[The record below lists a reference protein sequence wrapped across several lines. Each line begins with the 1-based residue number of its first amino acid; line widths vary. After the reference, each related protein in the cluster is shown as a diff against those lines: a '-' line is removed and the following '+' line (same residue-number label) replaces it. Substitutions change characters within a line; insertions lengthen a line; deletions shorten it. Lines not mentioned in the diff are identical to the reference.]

1 MNQPTQPTTIMPLN
15 YDFSKCGN
23 DVDKTTDEERFAF
36 STLMMSCSM
45 RELTKE
51 NFLEFLDR
59 VAIHQ
64 LFIGYDVVKLNKT
77 NKKWFKRFIGASFN
91 ISHMPMRKWFS
102 QKFKQRQKYDYTK
115 SKQVA

>member
-15 YDFSKCGN
+15 YDFSKCN
-23 DVDKTTDEERFAF
+23 KLVDKTSEEERFMF
-36 STLMMSCSM
+36 SSLMMSCSM
-45 RELTKE
+45 RELNNY

-64 LFIGYDVVKLNKT
+64 LFIGYEIIKLNRK

-102 QKFKQRQKYDYTK
+102 QKLKQRERYDYNRPRK
-115 SKQVA
+115 

>member
-15 YDFSKCGN
+15 YDFSKCSKL
-23 DVDKTTDEERFAF
+23 VDKTTDHERYLF

-45 RELTKE
+45 RELTEK
-51 NFLEFLDR
+51 NFLEFIDR

-64 LFIGYDVVKLNKT
+64 QFLGHELVKLNKA
-77 NKKWFKRFIGASFN
+77 NKKYLKRFIGASFN

-102 QKFKQRQKYDYTK
+102 MKFKQREKYDYKK